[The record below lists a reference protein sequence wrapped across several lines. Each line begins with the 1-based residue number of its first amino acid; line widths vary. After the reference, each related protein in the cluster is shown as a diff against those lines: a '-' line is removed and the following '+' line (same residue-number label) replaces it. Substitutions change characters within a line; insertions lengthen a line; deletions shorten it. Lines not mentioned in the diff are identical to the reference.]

1 MQFCFCSILLSMC
14 AWPQKI
20 GCFLEKTVS
29 YLLFSSL
36 LFRIKLFIL
45 LPYLVSYLLLFVWLC
60 AVYVCVYELLAIK
73 YIESQPNFHRSLCEC
88 VLNCLLL
95 YLESFGLFFFLIF
108 QTTLVLVHHAHH
120 SRPEERKKFD
130 YKTNRF
136 LCLFLVLCIQ
146 QSLEIISWVVSVWFF
161 CSLVFSFLFVERCRR
176 RHGMF
181 FVHSSAGKENFFLH
195 HLSVLVEKFEE
206 SVANLLFFQFIEI
219 LQEHPGIRQI
229 R

>member
-20 GCFLEKTVS
+20 GCFLEKRFLTCYFLPFYFVS
-29 YLLFSSL
+29 NSSFFFS
-36 LFRIKLFIL
+36 
-45 LPYLVSYLLLFVWLC
+45 YLVSYLLLFVWLC
-60 AVYVCVYELLAIK
+60 VVYVCVYELLAIK

-161 CSLVFSFLFVERCRR
+161 CSLLFSFLFAERCRR
-176 RHGMF
+176 RHGMC
-181 FVHSSAGKENFFLH
+181 FVHSSAGKENFFFASLI
-195 HLSVLVEKFEE
+195 SFSGE
-206 SVANLLFFQFIEI
+206 SL
-219 LQEHPGIRQI
+219 GISRKPTVFSI
-229 R
+229 H